1 MKKFIIFS
9 VAFLTVFELFSVTLQ
24 KGNPSTLDWKNIP
37 AMEFYRWR
45 ESGSPPISTQA
56 RFMYDDNRL
65 YIRVECSEP
74 NINEA
79 RSQLRFGRHDSPCWV
94 NDCVEFFIDLLDG
107 TGRCYQFV
115 TDIHN
120 DGAEL
125 IWRDPKFV
133 STIAWNGYWNHRVIY
148 GDDNFVVL
156 MEIPW
161 KTFGVTEF
169 KNKTLAMNIT
179 RCRKIAPWG
188 RFVLSQNTEN
198 NLTLSANYLRF
209 ENFNV
214 RPADVTGS
222 VSNTTP
228 LTGINTASC
237 SITSKIAVRGTIE
250 FASEFETKERILAS
264 QKVVL
269 EPGKM
274 QNIVL
279 KYEENVPGMHAV
291 RVIFRNEKGEV
302 TDIWTD
308 NIKYNVPLELANIVP
323 VASAGKDFNIFA
335 RLFIPVKNV
344 EIISSIYKDKKCV
357 ANGKY
362 QPVSSEFFLPLPSS
376 KLVPGKYS
384 VQITL
389 NDGKSKITQTVP
401 LCITPAL

>member
-9 VAFLTVFELFSVTLQ
+9 VAFLTVFELFSVTVQ

-37 AMEFYRWR
+37 AMKFYRWKQPG
-45 ESGSPPISTQA
+45 EPPINTQA

-79 RSQLRFGRHDSPCWV
+79 RSQLRFGRHDSPCWI
-94 NDCVEFFIDLLDG
+94 NDCVELFVDLLDE
-107 TGRCYQFV
+107 TDRAYQFV

-156 MEIPW
+156 LEIPW

-169 KNKTLAMNIT
+169 KNKTIAMNIT

-188 RFVLSQNTEN
+188 RFVLSPNTEN

-250 FASEFETKERILAS
+250 FASELDNKERILAS
-264 QKVVL
+264 QKVVF

-279 KYEENVPGMHAV
+279 KYEENIPGMHAV
-291 RVIFRNEKGEV
+291 RVLFRNEKGEI

-308 NIKYNVPLELANIVP
+308 NIKYNVPLELANTAP
-323 VASAGKDFNIFA
+323 VAGAGKDFNIFA

-344 EIISSIYKDKKCV
+344 EIISSIYKGKKCV

-362 QPVSSEFFLPLPSS
+362 QPVNSEFFLPLPSS
-376 KLVPGKYS
+376 RLAPDKYS
-384 VQITL
+384 VKITL
-389 NDGKSKITQTVP
+389 NDGKNKVTQTLP